1 MYSQRSEFIVREY
14 IESQIELE
22 YGITS
27 KPITLV
33 NPTYNEILER
43 IHQVLG
49 NLLRTFNITQA
60 YFDRDD
66 PWRDIL
72 CAAEFSIHSTQNMLK
87 GYILSQLMFGHTM
100 ILSINH
106 EVYWGLTH

>member
-1 MYSQRSEFIVREY
+1 M
-14 IESQIELE
+14 E

-72 CAAEFSIHSTQNMLK
+72 CAAEFSIHSTKNMLK
-87 GYILSQLMFGHTM
+87 GYILSQLLFGHTM

-106 EVYWGLTH
+106 EVDWGLTH